1 MQPKGPPSYAA
12 PVQKGHLHSF
22 PFWGSHLSYTIYRE
36 SLSQSPW
43 KSKTA
48 MLFEMDLVSML
59 RLIKSN
65 MSMLNPSLPQGAQ
78 WEREQNRGGRFLKPQ
93 SPPPSPFLLLLP
105 TSVLPPTN
113 PIASCP
119 IPPHHFEYFY
129 HNCWSNSVSFL
140 NAFCLMMNYCTTVHR
155 YVSCENSGQV
165 WQIISPRIFK
175 NKFTKFWRMM

>member
-1 MQPKGPPSYAA
+1 MLLLFKKDIYTHFHFEAHIWVTQSIGKASVRVLERVKTQCYL
-12 PVQKGHLHSF
+12 KWTWF
-22 PFWGSHLSYTIYRE
+22 PCWGWSNLICQCWTLLCHRELSGRE
-36 SLSQSPW
+36 S
-43 KSKTA
+43 KTEA
-48 MLFEMDLVSML
+48 DGF
-59 RLIKSN
+59 SN
-65 MSMLNPSLPQGAQ
+65 RRVFLP
-78 WEREQNRGGRFLKPQ
+78 P
-93 SPPPSPFLLLLP
+93 PFLLLFP

-165 WQIISPRIFK
+165 WQIISPPIFK